1 MNMISHAAIE
11 EQGLASSEQEHL
23 SMPLLNKRILVIGGS
38 RGPKSL
44 SYWKIACEA
53 GAESVLVAINPN
65 HVPALTKDMQSLPLN
80 VLCKIRLIPIA
91 RLTAHVTGVSNDIAG
106 EIIKGNGGILAID
119 ACITFQDDM
128 LQVTADLANIF
139 NVPACDQVGMGCTI
153 NKHKFRQALSHDD
166 KLGNIAFSTL
176 EEFLAGAAPSNLQF
190 PVVIKPSEGCGSSG
204 VFIIQ
209 SMDELHKAKA
219 AYDIDRVGRNLPIHG
234 YEDWLVEEFLEG
246 PELGV
251 ELIMSEGEAVFASVM
266 EATKTPPPLFQGT
279 GRFYPTSLGRDADD
293 IIASECIR
301 AAKLLGLNN
310 SVIDIDC
317 KWVPGRGMI
326 FIEINS
332 RMGGHS
338 VGLMHENIFGINL
351 VLEHFRV
358 GCGKVTSTL
367 AATEPTGLCT
377 SVDDDVVEG
386 HNHDHTS
393 VSLPEHFYT
402 RIVLSEKS
410 GVFVMENKHFKDRL
424 LEELPDYLKPLLRD
438 ARLGKETG
446 SRVNSDIM
454 PVIMGFVLANGSN
467 TEEAKSNAE
476 QLRVHASRL
485 INDNIIVVPPATTK
499 DVSICEPID
508 SFSMGL
514 VEGQVEVIESFVSS

>member
-1 MNMISHAAIE
+1 MISPTAVY
-11 EQGLASSEQEHL
+11 EQGLASSEREHL
-23 SMPLLNKRILVIGGS
+23 SMPLQNKRILVIGGS
-38 RGPKSL
+38 RGPRSL
-44 SYWKIACEA
+44 AYWKVACDA

-65 HVPALTKDMQSLPLN
+65 HIPNLTEDMQSLPLN

-91 RLTAHVTGVSNDIAG
+91 RLTSHVTGASNDIAG
-106 EIIKGNGGILAID
+106 EIIKACGGILAID
-119 ACITFQDDM
+119 ACITFQEDM

-153 NKHKFRQALSHDD
+153 NKHKFRQALAHDV

-190 PVVIKPSEGCGSSG
+190 PVVIKPSEGCGSNG
-204 VFIIQ
+204 VFITH

-219 AYDIDRVGRNLPIHG
+219 SYDRDRLSRNRVLLSN
-234 YEDWLVEEFLEG
+234 EDWLVEEFLEG

-251 ELIMSEGEAVFASVM
+251 ELIMSDGEAVFASVM

-317 KWVPGRGMI
+317 KCVPGRGMI

-338 VGLMHENIFGINL
+338 VGLMHENVFGINL

-367 AATEPTGLCT
+367 AAVESAALYT
-377 SVDDDVVEG
+377 SSEDDLG
-386 HNHDHTS
+386 RHDYIAS
-393 VSLPEHFYT
+393 MPEHFYT

-410 GVFVMENKHFKDRL
+410 GIFVMESKHFKERL
-424 LEELPDYLKPLLRD
+424 LEVLPEYLKPLLRD
-438 ARLGKETG
+438 ARLGKESG
-446 SRVNSDIM
+446 SRVNSEIM
-454 PVIMGFVLANGSN
+454 PVIMGFVLANGGS
-467 TEEAKSNAE
+467 TEEARSNAE
-476 QLRVHASRL
+476 QLRIYASRL
-485 INDNIIVVPPATTK
+485 INDNIIVVPMK
-499 DVSICEPID
+499 DVDMSVANE
-508 SFSMGL
+508 L
-514 VEGQVEVIESFVSS
+514 VVEGQVEVLESLV

>member
-1 MNMISHAAIE
+1 MISNTAIE
-11 EQGLASSEQEHL
+11 QGGLVSSEREHL
-23 SMPLLNKRILVIGGS
+23 SMPLQNKRILVIGGS
-38 RGPKSL
+38 RGPRSL

-53 GAESVLVAINPN
+53 GAESVIVAINPN
-65 HVPALTKDMQSLPLN
+65 HVPALTEDMQSLPLS

-91 RLTAHVTGVSNDIAG
+91 RLTAHVTGASNDIAG
-106 EIIKGNGGILAID
+106 EIIKACGGILAID

-139 NVPACDQVGMGCTI
+139 NVPSCDQVGMGCTI
-153 NKHKFRQALSHDD
+153 NKHKFRRALAHDD

-176 EEFLAGAAPSNLQF
+176 EEFLVGTAPSNLKF
-190 PVVIKPSEGCGSSG
+190 PVVIKPAEGCGSSG
-204 VFIIQ
+204 VFIIH
-209 SMDELHKAKA
+209 SMEELHKAKTS
-219 AYDIDRVGRNLPIHG
+219 YDHDRFVRNLPIHG
-234 YEDWLVEEFLEG
+234 NENWLVEEFLEG

-251 ELIMSEGEAVFASVM
+251 ELIMSDGEAVFASVM

-293 IIASECIR
+293 VIASECIR

-338 VGLMHENIFGINL
+338 VGLMHENVFGINL

-367 AATEPTGLCT
+367 ASTLAPTSDATVLYTRAE
-377 SVDDDVVEG
+377 DDYELVS
-386 HNHDHTS
+386 HDHDNVIAP
-393 VSLPEHFYT
+393 VSEHFYT

-424 LEELPDYLKPLLRD
+424 MEALPDYLKPLLRD
-438 ARLGKETG
+438 ARLGKESG

-454 PVIMGFVLANGSN
+454 PVIMGFVLANGSS

-476 QLRVHASRL
+476 QLRIHASRL
-485 INDNIIVVPPATTK
+485 INDNIIVVPVK
-499 DVSICEPID
+499 DISMSEPNDSIAL
-508 SFSMGL
+508 GL
-514 VEGQVEVIESFVSS
+514 VEGQVEVIESLV